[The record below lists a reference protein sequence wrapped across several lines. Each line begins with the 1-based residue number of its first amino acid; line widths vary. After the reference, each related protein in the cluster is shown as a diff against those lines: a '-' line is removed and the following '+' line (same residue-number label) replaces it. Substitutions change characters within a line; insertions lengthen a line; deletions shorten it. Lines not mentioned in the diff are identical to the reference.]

1 MASSSLSRFMTSLGF
16 DDVEPRSWSESVI
29 ARFRSSSSEETS
41 MTGTDSAIRAR
52 LSKVGPNEDS
62 KSNER

>member
-1 MASSSLSRFMTSLGF
+1 MTSLGF
-16 DDVEPRSWSESVI
+16 DDVEAWSWSESVI

-41 MTGTDSAIRAR
+41 MTGADNAIRAR